1 MEPTFN
7 ADERELLRLVSYF
20 KKKAQSLAEEQ
31 ENKED
36 FKQLMETCDLLR
48 DHLYTHAGYR
58 DAVLANREQLKSM
71 IKDNARCPDC
81 GKVDMLK
88 LTGVAANEQGWKS
101 NKYRC
106 RSCNIEFVWNA
117 PNNPW
122 DMVPYVENFIQN
134 IESKLNEEGPDDGSR
149 QAVAETVRQMKE
161 SLEILK
167 PVVEKSDQDF
177 IEFEAREKEMEG
189 IVNRFKKQLMIEKIR
204 LED

>member
-1 MEPTFN
+1 
-7 ADERELLRLVSYF
+7 
-20 KKKAQSLAEEQ
+20 
-31 ENKED
+31 
-36 FKQLMETCDLLR
+36 
-48 DHLYTHAGYR
+48 
-58 DAVLANREQLKSM
+58 
-71 IKDNARCPDC
+71 
-81 GKVDMLK
+81 
-88 LTGVAANEQGWKS
+88 
-101 NKYRC
+101 
-106 RSCNIEFVWNA
+106 
-117 PNNPW
+117 
-122 DMVPYVENFIQN
+122 MVPYVENFIQN

>member
-20 KKKAQSLAEEQ
+20 KKKAEKLSEGE

-36 FKQLMETCDLLR
+36 FAQLMETCDLLR

-81 GKVDMLK
+81 AKADMLK
-88 LTGVAANEQGWKS
+88 HIGADTNDKGWKS

-106 RSCNIEFVWNA
+106 RRCNIEFVWNA

-122 DMVPYVENFIQN
+122 DMIPYVENFIQN
-134 IESKLNEEGPDDGSR
+134 IEAKLSEEGPDDGSK
-149 QAVAETVRQMKE
+149 QSVIETLHQMKE

-167 PVVEKSDQDF
+167 PVVEKSDKDF